1 MKKACFILFVTLTS
15 FQLTSQAQDVRVG
28 VSAGLT
34 VSDIAGSSGMNHSV
48 KTGFMA
54 GLLIDMPLGSR
65 FTFQPQLNYVQKG
78 NLESEDAN
86 EKVYNALRY
95 VEIPFNFLY
104 NINTGRTIFYLGA
117 RPSIAFNVPSKR
129 VTKPV
134 EGDSFYSDILFGE
147 TPENDFRGI
156 DWGVNMLAAIKFAD
170 RVTLSGF
177 YNMGLRDLNT
187 KINATESVKNK
198 VFGVQVAYIFKNK

>member
-65 FTFQPQLNYVQKG
+65 FTFQPQLNYVQKC
-78 NLESEDAN
+78 
-86 EKVYNALRY
+86 RY
-95 VEIPFNFLY
+95 
-104 NINTGRTIFYLGA
+104 
-117 RPSIAFNVPSKR
+117 
-129 VTKPV
+129 
-134 EGDSFYSDILFGE
+134 
-147 TPENDFRGI
+147 
-156 DWGVNMLAAIKFAD
+156 
-170 RVTLSGF
+170 
-177 YNMGLRDLNT
+177 
-187 KINATESVKNK
+187 
-198 VFGVQVAYIFKNK
+198 